1 MLGEAKALQ
10 DNFQLNHLNLNL
22 SALLTL
28 YWIYLGKAQTNLG
41 YFSESKIILF
51 IKSNSFP
58 DNIVEISFSEY
69 ETILEIVS
77 ETNRTKGETYLKRSP
92 GRRRGLNLLGLIF
105 LCSAFGAALL
115 AMGDEARRM
124 VELVSVLCKLSVKL
138 MTWVIL

>member
-1 MLGEAKALQ
+1 M
-10 DNFQLNHLNLNL
+10 
-22 SALLTL
+22 TL
-28 YWIYLGKAQTNLG
+28 CWIYLGKAQTNLAKKRD
-41 YFSESKIILF
+41 FSESKIFLF
-51 IKSNSFP
+51 IKRNSFP

-77 ETNRTKGETYLKRSP
+77 KTNGEATKNLTKGETYLKRSP

-124 VELVSVLCKLSVKL
+124 VELVSILCKLSVKL